1 MDARYIPLSFVLS
14 REGRGDLGVL
24 LNSSERNHEN
34 TGVDSKCLFRL
45 HRDRTTG
52 SWINDG

>member
-1 MDARYIPLSFVLS
+1 VDARYIPLSFVLS